1 MKLPSKQISKVQRL
15 KMERSMLR
23 KYLKWGDLASIAN
36 LAGVNVQ
43 VVYRWFKGEIVNSTV
58 GPYIELLAESR
69 KSAIKKSIN
78 EKM

>member
-1 MKLPSKQISKVQRL
+1 MKLPSKQISKNERL
-15 KMERSMLR
+15 KMKRSVLR
-23 KYLKWGDLASIAN
+23 KHLKWGDLVSVAN
-36 LAGVNVQ
+36 LAGVSVQ

-69 KSAIKKSIN
+69 KSAMKKSIR